1 MSIFRVHCVTRIR
14 ANATREERM
23 GAVSQYFFTY
33 LEKLFK
39 EVCRY
44 QESAY
49 DDASAYWW
57 TDRPVHHAPHEPI
70 LWILRGRADSMIKRV
85 YNVNIPAGIAGAN
98 LWGPQGNIS
107 EIYLE
112 HDANSNSTAQAK
124 MAFHELMHNK
134 LRMGNEMHSKTFG
147 LGRQMLDLSSAI
159 SARLTSDDAKM
170 MAPALE
176 TPRMQYVTPFSDNT

>member
-70 LWILRGRADSMIKRV
+70 IWLLRGRADSMITRV
-85 YNVNIPAGIAGAN
+85 YGVIIPPGNAGAN
-98 LWGPQGNIS
+98 MFGPQGNIS

-112 HDANSNSTAQAK
+112 HEANSSALAQSK

-134 LRMGNEMHSKTFG
+134 LRKGDVMHSETFG
-147 LGRQMLDLSSAI
+147 LGRAMQNFESAI
-159 SARLTSDDAKM
+159 LTSDDINL
-170 MAPALE
+170 MAPELK